1 MYINVHKRFLKFFY
15 ASLLKN
21 LPGIRI
27 HEKHVEK
34 VRSLHSI
41 QRRLFKR
48 TKIFLVTRSTCSQE
62 NAVLRVYTSEFI
74 SIVLEQQARQW
85 KSWNIRRV
93 RNNGTR
99 ISPTTSTK
107 YKGRSDSS
115 FAYQRDSHLLHTFQ
129 HAMKK

>member
-1 MYINVHKRFLKFFY
+1 MYINAHKRFLMFFC

-34 VRSLHSI
+34 VRFLRSM

-74 SIVLEQQARQW
+74 GIVLEQQVRQW
-85 KSWNIRRV
+85 KPWNIRRV
-93 RNNGTR
+93 GNNGTR

-115 FAYQRDSHLLHTFQ
+115 FAY
-129 HAMKK
+129 